1 MWLVQSIVIWRE
13 NVDLQNARMLKLR
26 CCRYGGDLQER
37 KADYIGYTRGDKADI
52 EKGVKILP
60 LGKKNSKISESE
72 RIRFCREISGENL
85 QVQMTLRV
93 VIGELGTLITNT
105 SP

>member
-1 MWLVQSIVIWRE
+1 MWICR
-13 NVDLQNARMLKLR
+13 LQESKLR
-26 CCRYGGDLQER
+26 CCRYGGDVQER
-37 KADYIGYTRGDKADI
+37 KADHIVYTRADKADI
-52 EKGVKILP
+52 VKGIEILP
-60 LGKKNSKISESE
+60 LGKKNSKISDSE
-72 RIRFCREISGENL
+72 RIRFCRENSGESL